1 MGKIIFIFSFVFA
14 FTFQFVSGF
23 SSVVIS
29 DYVHKEI
36 DSSVRATTFSIKS
49 FIDHIFYVLMAP
61 MVGWIV
67 DVYTLPQ
74 ALMVMGVIVGVVGCI
89 IIGAMMFPA
98 KEFSNRKQSE

>member
-1 MGKIIFIFSFVFA
+1 
-14 FTFQFVSGF
+14 
-23 SSVVIS
+23 
-29 DYVHKEI
+29 
-36 DSSVRATTFSIKS
+36 
-49 FIDHIFYVLMAP
+49 